1 MAARQVGADR
11 APQDPAEKRMLD
23 VLVVGG
29 GPTGFLTALG
39 LAQAGLNVRLVEAE
53 GQIIDS
59 PRACV
64 YHWSVLDGL
73 EALGVRQEAETLGFS
88 KNDYGWLRR
97 ETGDW
102 MRYDLS
108 VLGAVTDFPYNIH
121 LGQDRL
127 ADIGRRR
134 LSAMSNAGVRFGTRF
149 VGLTQ
154 DAEEVTAQVV
164 GPDGPEEIRARWL
177 VGADGASSNVRKA
190 LGLDFP
196 GMTWGERFVATNV
209 YHDFE
214 GAGYPLSTLVVDA
227 QYGAVIVKIATDGL
241 WRCTYM
247 EDATLPEE
255 SVLER
260 LPAAYEAL
268 LPGKS
273 GYRLERAAPYRM
285 HQRCAERF
293 RVGRVLLA
301 GDAAHVTNPTG
312 GLGLTTGLFDC
323 FALYPV
329 LAAVANG
336 ADEAFLDRYDE
347 ARRRIFLER
356 TSPQATAN
364 KRLVFHANGGGAA
377 LEEGWAALKRMET
390 DADYRLQRLMFV
402 KSLETPILDGAPA

>member
-1 MAARQVGADR
+1 
-11 APQDPAEKRMLD
+11 MLD

-39 LAQAGLNVRLVEAE
+39 LAQAGLQVRLIEAE
-53 GQIIDS
+53 AQIIDS
-59 PRACV
+59 PRASV

-73 EALGVRQEAETLGFS
+73 EALGVREEAETLGFP
-88 KNDYGWLRR
+88 KNDYGWLWR

-102 MRYDLS
+102 ARYDLS
-108 VLGAVTDFPYNIH
+108 VLGAVTAFPYNIH

-127 ADIGRRR
+127 ADIARRR
-134 LSAMSNAGVRFGTRF
+134 LAAMANATVCFGTRLT
-149 VGLTQ
+149 GLAQ
-154 DAEEVTAQVV
+154 DTDGVTAQVM
-164 GPDGPEEIRARWL
+164 GPDGGEEIRTRWL
-177 VGADGASSNVRKA
+177 VGADGASSSVRNA

-196 GMTWGERFVATNV
+196 GMSWGERFVATNV

-214 GAGYPLSTLVVDA
+214 GAGYPLSTMVVDA
-227 QYGAVIVKIATDGL
+227 RHGAVIVKIATDGL

-255 SVLER
+255 SLLVR

-268 LPGKS
+268 LPGKG

-293 RVGRVLLA
+293 QVARVLLA

-336 ADEAFLDRYDE
+336 ASEALLDLYAE
-347 ARRRIFLER
+347 ARRRTFLEK

-364 KRLVFHANGGGAA
+364 KRLVFHANGSGPA
-377 LEEGWAALKRMET
+377 LDEAWAGLKRMER

-402 KSLETPILDGAPA
+402 KSLETPIRVT